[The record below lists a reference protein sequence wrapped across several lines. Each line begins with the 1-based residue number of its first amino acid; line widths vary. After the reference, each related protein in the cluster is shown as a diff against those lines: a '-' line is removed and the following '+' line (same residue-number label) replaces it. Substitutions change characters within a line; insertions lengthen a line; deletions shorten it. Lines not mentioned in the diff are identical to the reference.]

1 MFGVNKESEAVS
13 TKASMKNSMAASP
26 SRAAVFSEG
35 PCRPTVFR
43 KLYERG
49 DVPIQKDCREGGRSV
64 QWKVEL
70 DMLDYHHFLPLF
82 FDGLAESIAPYNFI
96 AVQGI
101 HEILDHGGPKILPV
115 VPQLIAPIRK
125 ALDTRNNAV
134 MCSTMKVLQHLV
146 KSADRVGE
154 ALVPHF
160 KQFLRVFCEFWGKT
174 YAPHAVVYG
183 PKKPSL
189 GELVEETLQILE
201 QRGGKDAL
209 KAIKVMI
216 PNYHSC
222 VSC

>member
-1 MFGVNKESEAVS
+1 MSGENKESKTEA
-13 TKASMKNSMAASP
+13 KAAMKNSMAACP
-26 SRAAVFSEG
+26 SSAAVFSEG

-43 KLYERG
+43 RFYERG
-49 DVPIQKDCREGGRSV
+49 DMPIQNDSRGRRRSV
-64 QWKVEL
+64 RWKVAL
-70 DMLDYHHFLPLF
+70 DVLDYHHFLPLF
-82 FDGLAESIAPYNFI
+82 FDGLAESLSPYNFI

-101 HEILDHGGPKILPV
+101 HEMLDHGGPKILPV

-125 ALDTRNNAV
+125 ALDTRNNDV

-146 KSADRVGE
+146 KSADGVGE

-160 KQFLRVFCEFWGKT
+160 KHFLRVFCEFRCKT
-174 YAPHAVVYG
+174 YTPHATVYG

-201 QRGGKDAL
+201 QRGGKDAF
-209 KAIKVMI
+209 KAIKVII